1 VFVVFVQIIVDRLA
15 LIEDGKFISV
25 KGYTWKLSWSVTIFH
40 HILVLRLSY
49 NCD

>member
-1 VFVVFVQIIVDRLA
+1 LFRLLFIALA

-25 KGYTWKLSWSVTIFH
+25 YGYTWKLSWFVTIIH
-40 HILVLRLSY
+40 HVLVLLLSY